1 MFSRIGLLESR
12 ALVGPRTHRRPV
24 FFPLLI
30 LGMMSGV
37 WGVGFSDEAQAQRG
51 VVKLEL
57 VMGPGFEPA
66 DAHQWLRVLGQS
78 KADDIKIRKVR
89 PTDKVE
95 IKNLGTRERPIYVVF
110 GELLASQRLRVPG
123 QAFTIGQMEGLAV
136 WVEELR
142 LQGLEGVLEEKLAF
156 GLTSRQLLDLHEDL
170 ARQVE
175 FETQG
180 REVAV
185 VVRELSEAVETQI
198 QLSSAARRAF
208 AKSKTIDE
216 EYQGM
221 SVGTSLAASLRPLG
235 LVAAVGKD
243 ADGKT
248 IVRVVDSRDSTEFW
262 PIGWPIEGGVDG
274 VVPELSEK
282 IKVEINDF
290 QLKSTLD
297 AIEGKLGLRF
307 FYDQNALAQ
316 AGIDL
321 TEVKVSYTHESAPY
335 RNILRRVL
343 SQTRPGMTF
352 EVRQDENDKPFL
364 WLTTRATR

>member
-1 MFSRIGLLESR
+1 MLSKIELPERR
-12 ALVGPRTHRRPV
+12 TLVGERPCRQAV
-24 FFPLLI
+24 AFPLLI
-30 LGMMSGV
+30 LAMIGGL
-37 WGVGFSDEAQAQRG
+37 WGVGFSNEAQAQRG

-95 IKNLGTRERPIYVVF
+95 IKNLGTRERPVYVVF

-123 QAFTIGQMEGLAV
+123 QTFSIGQMEGLAK
-136 WVEELR
+136 WVDELR
-142 LQGLEGVLEEKLAF
+142 GQGLEGVLEEKLAF
-156 GLTSRQLLDLHEDL
+156 GLTSRQLLDLHKDL
-170 ARQVE
+170 SRRVD
-175 FETQG
+175 FETRG
-180 REVAV
+180 IDVAV
-185 VVRELSEAVETQI
+185 VVRDLSGAVDTKVE
-198 QLSSAARRAF
+198 LSSAARRAF
-208 AKSKTIDE
+208 VKSTTVDE

-221 SVGTSLAASLRPLG
+221 SVGTSLAALLRPLG
-235 LVAAVGKD
+235 LVAAVEKD

-248 IVRVVDSRDSTEFW
+248 IIRVVDSRDFSEFW

-274 VVPELSEK
+274 VAPELSEK

-307 FYDQNALAQ
+307 FYDQNAMAE

-321 TEVKVSYTHESAPY
+321 TNVKVSYTHESAPY
-335 RNILRRVL
+335 RSILRRVL